1 MVAGAKDL
9 VHELEY
15 PSENGRF
22 ALQSSLQLIILA
34 VRSQGVVAIDR
45 LYNRYKDEAGLRA
58 QYELGVALGFDGK
71 SSIDP
76 AQLKVINDVL

>member
-45 LYNRYKDEAGLRA
+45 LYNR
-58 QYELGVALGFDGK
+58 
-71 SSIDP
+71 
-76 AQLKVINDVL
+76 